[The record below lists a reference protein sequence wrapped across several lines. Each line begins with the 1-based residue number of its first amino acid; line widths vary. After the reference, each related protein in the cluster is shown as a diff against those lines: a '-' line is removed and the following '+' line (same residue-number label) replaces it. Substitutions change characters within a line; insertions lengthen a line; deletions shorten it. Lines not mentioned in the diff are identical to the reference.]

1 MATMVERAR
10 APLSSERRFYLGMA
24 IAILAIMFA
33 GFAPSFYLRGVVAPY
48 TPYLPMSP
56 LVLLHGLLFTTWL
69 ILFMTQVS
77 LVSARRPDIHRK
89 LGIAAFAMLPAMVI
103 VGFLAALGGVAR
115 HSGPPELSP
124 LTWLAVPML
133 DIPVFT
139 GLIGAALYNRRNAQ
153 VHKRLMLCALISLT
167 PPGTG
172 RLPVLQTYL
181 PFPAVVIGSQ
191 MLLLAALAIWDLKSR
206 GRVHPVTMI
215 ATLVIV
221 GSWVLRLA
229 IWQSE
234 PWLAFAS
241 WVASFA

>member
-234 PWLAFAS
+234 PWLAFAG